1 MLRYERDIVA
11 QMEAIAALRLF
22 PSLETRLALTYTI
35 EREQVFYR
43 VRMSACQCLAK
54 VLDLSAFVTVLQ
66 CYIFSSQENQELRKS
81 F

>member
-22 PSLETRLALTYTI
+22 PSPQTRLALTDTI

-43 VRMSACQCLAK
+43 VRMNACQCLAK
-54 VLDLSAFVTVLQ
+54 VQQLPIQV
-66 CYIFSSQENQELRKS
+66 
-81 F
+81 